1 LGQAGQKR
9 IDVVVGIVG
18 QGADRVVESSNQRMT
33 GLPLDAAVCR
43 WLPQAGPAES
53 PDQGWGK
60 SKAQLGP
67 WHSTVAGG
75 SEVAAAQGEVAAT
88 ADPVGW
94 LPLGRRQRL
103 CSGDSGAAQMGMVH
117 HPLARAMA
125 LLTRQTLPGR
135 NQPADQV
142 KLAVRSSIRCWRR
155 WSREVD
161 KGRGCGEAVDKG
173 G

>member
-1 LGQAGQKR
+1 MRLDMAECGC
-9 IDVVVGIVG
+9 
-18 QGADRVVESSNQRMT
+18 
-33 GLPLDAAVCR
+33 LPL
-43 WLPQAGPAES
+43 
-53 PDQGWGK
+53 
-60 SKAQLGP
+60 
-67 WHSTVAGG
+67 
-75 SEVAAAQGEVAAT
+75 AAASWARGIARSRLGKIKGGARPVALN
-88 ADPVGW
+88 G
-94 LPLGRRQRL
+94 GGRQRR

-117 HPLARAMA
+117 HPLTRAMA

-142 KLAVRSSIRCWRR
+142 KLAVRSSIRCWKR

>member
-1 LGQAGQKR
+1 
-9 IDVVVGIVG
+9 
-18 QGADRVVESSNQRMT
+18 
-33 GLPLDAAVCR
+33 
-43 WLPQAGPAES
+43 
-53 PDQGWGK
+53 
-60 SKAQLGP
+60 
-67 WHSTVAGG
+67 
-75 SEVAAAQGEVAAT
+75 
-88 ADPVGW
+88 
-94 LPLGRRQRL
+94 
-103 CSGDSGAAQMGMVH
+103 MGMVH